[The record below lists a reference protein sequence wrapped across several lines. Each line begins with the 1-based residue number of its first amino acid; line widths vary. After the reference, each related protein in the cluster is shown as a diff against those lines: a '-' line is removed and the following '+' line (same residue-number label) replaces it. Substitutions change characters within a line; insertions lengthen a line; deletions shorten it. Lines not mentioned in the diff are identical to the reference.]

1 MRGSWLSGVMLM
13 VLPTAQADARN
24 AHTLLITAIESQ
36 LASHIANTTWYSQMV
51 VANVMAIPYELQL

>member
-1 MRGSWLSGVMLM
+1 MRGSWLSSVMLM

-36 LASHIANTTWYSQMV
+36 LASPIANTTWNNQMD
-51 VANVMAIPYELQL
+51 VATVKAIPYELQL